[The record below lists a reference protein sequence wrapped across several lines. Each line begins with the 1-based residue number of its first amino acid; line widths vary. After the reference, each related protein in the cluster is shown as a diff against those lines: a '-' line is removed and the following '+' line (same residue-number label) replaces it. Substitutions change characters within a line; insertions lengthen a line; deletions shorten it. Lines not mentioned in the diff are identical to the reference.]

1 MIVLSL
7 IACFLF
13 WSAFQQNAEKYY
25 KIGIWLL
32 FLLTALRYPALG
44 GTDNF
49 SYVLTFQKV
58 PLLDNLSGFESEF
71 RIGYIYVNSILKTV
85 FNDYIFFQIV
95 YTALCV
101 FFLDK
106 AISLLDLNGKEK
118 CLFLFGYFCFKFI
131 WYFWGTLRQNLAD
144 VIFWYLII
152 YYYSKRNTF
161 GKVKKIIIILT
172 AVFVPQLFHSSA
184 TLNVVLVPFL
194 IILREP
200 KNIQT
205 RICWVCLCS
214 IILYIFSAGLFEILL
229 SYAGLV
235 DDRYD
240 KLYSG
245 EEAGDGN
252 IVNYL
257 FRLLFYVLFTLHYKK
272 ENYKYKNLVL
282 NAFTIVILVGSVNH
296 SLMLRVYEYY
306 AFSMYISF
314 AFILHYFAKDNRTFI
329 SVMYLLVMLIL
340 LNRFIIITDGGLMK
354 SYYFFWQYPPLLPTE
369 KIYGKIPF

>member
-7 IACFLF
+7 TACFLF
-13 WSAFQQNAEKYY
+13 WSAFQPNAERFY

-44 GTDNF
+44 GSDNF
-49 SYVLTFQKV
+49 SYVFTFQKV

-71 RIGYIYVNSILKTV
+71 RIGYIYINSIVKTIL
-85 FNDYIFFQIV
+85 NDYIFFQIV
-95 YTALCV
+95 YTALCIY
-101 FFLDK
+101 FLDK
-106 AISLLDLNGKEK
+106 AISLLDINGKEK

-152 YYYSKRNTF
+152 YYYRIRNSY
-161 GKVKKIIIILT
+161 GKIKKIIIILI
-172 AVFVPQLFHSSA
+172 AIFIPQLFHSSA
-184 TLNVVLVPFL
+184 TLN
-194 IILREP
+194 IILFPLLIMLKEP
-200 KNIQT
+200 KNLNI

-214 IILYIFSAGLFEILL
+214 IILYIFSAGFFEILL
-229 SYAGLV
+229 SYAGMV

-245 EEAGDGN
+245 QEAGDGN
-252 IVNYL
+252 IVNYF
-257 FRLLFYVLFTLHYKK
+257 FRLLFFLLFTLHYRK
-272 ENYKYKNLVL
+272 EKYKYKELVL

-306 AFSMYISF
+306 ALGMYISF
-314 AFILHYFAKDNRTFI
+314 AFILHYFSKGNIKIVSF
-329 SVMYLLVMLIL
+329 MYFLIMLIL
-340 LNRFIIITDGGLMK
+340 LNRFILITDGGLMK
-354 SYYFFWQYPPLLPTE
+354 SYYFFWQDPPLLPTE
-369 KIYGKIPF
+369 KVFGKIPF

>member
-49 SYVLTFQKV
+49 SYVFTFQKV

-71 RIGYIYVNSILKTV
+71 RIGYIYINSIVKTV

-95 YTALCV
+95 YTALCI

-161 GKVKKIIIILT
+161 GKVKK
-172 AVFVPQLFHSSA
+172 
-184 TLNVVLVPFL
+184 
-194 IILREP
+194 
-200 KNIQT
+200 
-205 RICWVCLCS
+205 
-214 IILYIFSAGLFEILL
+214 
-229 SYAGLV
+229 
-235 DDRYD
+235 
-240 KLYSG
+240 
-245 EEAGDGN
+245 
-252 IVNYL
+252 
-257 FRLLFYVLFTLHYKK
+257 
-272 ENYKYKNLVL
+272 
-282 NAFTIVILVGSVNH
+282 
-296 SLMLRVYEYY
+296 
-306 AFSMYISF
+306 
-314 AFILHYFAKDNRTFI
+314 
-329 SVMYLLVMLIL
+329 
-340 LNRFIIITDGGLMK
+340 
-354 SYYFFWQYPPLLPTE
+354 
-369 KIYGKIPF
+369 